1 LADLFPAI
9 GLGECLVEGLTLS
22 FEANAA
28 IVKGQA
34 VKLVAVSGD
43 LPKVAAAGTGE
54 RAVGV
59 AKRSASQGEQCP
71 VAMSG
76 SVVKVTFGGTVSAGQ
91 RVMSGA
97 DGVVV
102 AAVPDAPASYSEAG
116 MQTELDKLDNA
127 FARALQSAANGDTGL
142 ILIL

>member
-1 LADLFPAI
+1 
-9 GLGECLVEGLTLS
+9 
-22 FEANAA
+22 
-28 IVKGQA
+28 
-34 VKLVAVSGD
+34 
-43 LPKVAAAGTGE
+43 
-54 RAVGV
+54 
-59 AKRSASQGEQCP
+59 
-71 VAMSG
+71 MSG

-97 DGVVV
+97 DGAVV